1 MAGINDYSNTPASN
15 TTINTIDVDEGCN
28 SANINNAIRQ
38 LMADIADVDD
48 GVVPLQTPDI
58 NGGTIDGATIG
69 GTTPGAGT
77 FTTASATTFS
87 GSGANLTNI
96 PNSALTNSSITI
108 NGTPTALGGSIIVGD
123 ITGVTAG
130 TGLSGGGT
138 TGAVTLNVSG
148 LTVNELAGGSLTTSA
163 EAFADNDTT
172 LMTSAAINDRIESF
186 GYTTN
191 VGDITGVTAGTN
203 LTGGGTSGTVTLNMA
218 TGGIGAGTY
227 GSTADATKIDTITVD
242 EYGRVTAVATGAT
255 GDIAGVTAGDGL
267 TGGGTSGTPTLNVGA
282 GTGVTVA
289 ADTVSIGQ
297 DVATSA
303 SPTFAGLTTTGNINF
318 GDNDKAQF
326 GASNDLQ
333 IYHDASH
340 SYITDV
346 GTGDLYIR
354 GGADLRLQTPTSEN
368 GIIVNQDSSVQVYF
382 NNAVKLTTTSTGI
395 DVTGTVLTDK
405 AYIAE
410 ATLTDGATIS
420 WNMNTQ
426 SVAKVTLGG
435 NRTLAAPTNGSTG
448 QFATI
453 TVIQD
458 GTGSRTLTWNAVY
471 EFKDDTAPT
480 LTTTGGKGDVFV
492 FKYNGSKWLEVGR
505 NLNLTLS

>member
-1 MAGINDYSNTPASN
+1 MAGINDYSNTPSLN

-28 SANINNAIRQ
+28 PANINNAIRQ

-77 FTTASATTFS
+77 FTTATATTFS
-87 GSGANLTNI
+87 GSGASLTNI

-108 NGTPTALGGSIIVGD
+108 NGTATALGGSINVGD

-138 TGAVTLNVSG
+138 TGTVTLNVSG
-148 LTVNELAGGSLTTSA
+148 LTVSELAGGSLTTSA

-172 LMTSAAINDRIESF
+172 LMTSAAIDDRILSY

-191 VGDITGVTAGTN
+191 VGDITGVTAGTG
-203 LTGGGTSGTVTLNMA
+203 LTGGGTSGTVTLN
-218 TGGIGAGTY
+218 TSQDI
-227 GSTADATKIDTITVD
+227 STSST
-242 EYGRVTAVATGAT
+242 
-255 GDIAGVTAGDGL
+255 
-267 TGGGTSGTPTLNVGA
+267 
-282 GTGVTVA
+282 
-289 ADTVSIGQ
+289 
-297 DVATSA
+297 
-303 SPTFAGLTTTGNINF
+303 PTFAGMNLTANLDLQ
-318 GDNDKAQF
+318 DNDKILL
-326 GASNDLQ
+326 GTSDDLE
-333 IYHDASH
+333 IYHNGSV
-340 SYITDV
+340 SRISDV
-346 GTGDLYIR
+346 GTGNLEIQ
-354 GGADLRLQTPTSEN
+354 ATNLRLQNANGAQDYAFFTSGGSARLYYN
-368 GIIVNQDSSVQVYF
+368 GSS
-382 NNAVKLTTTSTGI
+382 KLETTSSGV
-395 DVTGTVLTDK
+395 DVTGTFVTDK
-405 AYIAE
+405 GYIAE
-410 ATLTDGATIS
+410 ATLTDAATIS
-420 WNMNTQ
+420 WNMSSQ
-426 SVAKVTLGG
+426 SVCKVTLGG